1 MKINEAAELAGVTV
15 RTLHHYDKIGIL
27 SPAKS
32 AGNGYRDYGEE
43 ELLRL
48 QQILFLK
55 EMDFP
60 LEEIKEMLDAPGLD
74 RSRMME
80 AQHDLLLK
88 KKQRLEKII
97 ALVEAEMR
105 GDSKMSFKEFDMKEI
120 EECRKKY
127 ADEVHEKW
135 GCTEAYKESE
145 EHTKNYDE
153 WKWQKVSSEQRE
165 IFAEFAALAAEG
177 VKPESDA
184 ALALAAKWQQ
194 HISDNFYKC
203 TDEILAG
210 LAEMYIADERFKP
223 NLNKAGEGTAELMS
237 KALKAYVRS
246 RNC

>member
-15 RTLHHYDKIGIL
+15 RTLHHYDKIGL
-27 SPAKS
+27 LCPVKS
-32 AGNGYRDYGEE
+32 AENGYRYYGEA

-60 LEEIKEMLDAPGLD
+60 LEEIKEMLDNPGLD
-74 RSRMME
+74 RGRMME

-88 KKQRLEKII
+88 KKQRLERII
-97 ALVEAEMR
+97 SLLEAEMR
-105 GDSKMSFKEFDMKEI
+105 GENKMSFKEFDMKEI
-120 EECRKKY
+120 EDCRKKY
-127 ADEVHEKW
+127 ADEARAKW
-135 GCTEAYKESE
+135 GGTEAYKESE
-145 EHTKNYDE
+145 ERTKYYDE
-153 WKWQKVSSEQRE
+153 GKWQKVNGEQSG

-177 VKPESDA
+177 VKPDSDA

-210 LAEMYIADERFKP
+210 LAEMYIADERFKA
-223 NLNKAGEGTAELMS
+223 NLDKAGSGTAEFM
-237 KALKAYVRS
+237 AAAIKAYLKNKKR
-246 RNC
+246 

>member
-1 MKINEAAELAGVTV
+1 MMINEAAELAGVTV
-15 RTLHHYDKIGIL
+15 RTLHHYDKIGLL

-32 AGNGYRDYGEE
+32 EGNGYRDYGEE

-97 ALVEAEMR
+97 ALLEAEMR
-105 GDSKMSFKEFDMKEI
+105 GGSKMSFKEFDMKEI

-135 GCTEAYKESE
+135 GGTEAYKESE
-145 EHTKNYDE
+145 ERTKNYDE
-153 WKWQKVSSEQRE
+153 GKWQKVSVEQSE
-165 IFAEFAALAAEG
+165 IFAEFATLAAEE
-177 VKPESDA
+177 VKPDSSEA
-184 ALALAAKWQQ
+184 MALAAKWQKY
-194 HISDNFYKC
+194 ISDNFYKC

-210 LAEMYIADERFKP
+210 LAEMYIADERFKV
-223 NLNKAGEGTAELMS
+223 NLDKAGDGTAEFMS
-237 KALKAYVRS
+237 ESLEAYVNS
-246 RNC
+246 KKK

>member
-1 MKINEAAELAGVTV
+1 MRINEAAELAGVTV
-15 RTLHHYDKIGIL
+15 RALHHYDKIGLL

-32 AGNGYRDYGEE
+32 AENGYRDYGEA

-48 QQILFLK
+48 QQIMFLK

-60 LEEIKEMLDAPGLD
+60 LEEIREMLDEPGLD
-74 RSRMME
+74 RNRMME
-80 AQHDLLLK
+80 AQHDLLIK

-97 ALVEAEMR
+97 ALLEAEMR
-105 GDSKMSFKEFDMKEI
+105 GENKMSFKEFDMKEI
-120 EECRKKY
+120 EACRKKY
-127 ADEVHEKW
+127 ADEAREKW
-135 GCTEAYKESE
+135 GGTEAYKESE
-145 EHTKNYDE
+145 ERTKNYDE
-153 WKWQKVSSEQRE
+153 GKWQKVNDEQG
-165 IFAEFAALAAEG
+165 IILSEFAAFAAEG

-210 LAEMYIADERFKP
+210 LAEMYIADERFKA
-223 NLNKAGEGTAELMS
+223 NLNKAGEGTAEFMS